1 MIEIEIK
8 CKLTKEQEVKLLE
21 CATFI
26 GEEHLTDVYYDS
38 ATYELSVKDFWL
50 RARNGKFVLK
60 MPATQSNLLSTQ
72 ANAPKHEIEDESEI
86 RTILNVPHKGSLVE
100 DLEAVGF
107 KPLYT
112 LAKTRKKYSKEGFI
126 IDLDHATFEQMA
138 FDLCEIE
145 TMVERIEEV
154 TQATEKLR
162 IFVEKH
168 GISIESVPGNLIALI
183 KMVNPEHF
191 RLLEQ
196 AQAER
201 IKNR

>member
-8 CKLTKEQEVKLLE
+8 CRLTKEQEVKLLE

-26 GEEHLTDVYYDS
+26 GEEHLTDVYYDL

-50 RARNGKFVLK
+50 RTRNDKFVLK
-60 MPATQSNLLSTQ
+60 IPAAQSNLLNTQ
-72 ANAPKHEIEDESEI
+72 ANTPKHEIEDESEI
-86 RTILNVPHKGSLVE
+86 RKILNAPYNGSLVE
-100 DLEAVGF
+100 DLKAVGI

-112 LAKTRKKYSKEGFI
+112 LAKTRKKYTKEGFI
-126 IDLDHATFEQMA
+126 IDIDHATCDQLA

-145 TMVERIEEV
+145 TIVERIDEV
-154 TQATEKLR
+154 NQATEKLR
-162 IFVEKH
+162 IFVERH

-183 KMVNPEHF
+183 KVVNPEHF
-191 RLLEQ
+191 SLLEK

-201 IKNR
+201 IQNR